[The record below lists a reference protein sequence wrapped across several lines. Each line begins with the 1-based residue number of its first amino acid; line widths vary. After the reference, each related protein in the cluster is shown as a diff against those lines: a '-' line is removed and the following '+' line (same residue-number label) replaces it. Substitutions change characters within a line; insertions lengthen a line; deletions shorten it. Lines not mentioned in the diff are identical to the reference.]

1 MRNLH
6 RTLAA
11 CLIGGVAGAL
21 AAAPAQA
28 EVARDL
34 MGRIPS
40 VAELVEA
47 LTPAPPMKTRGIR
60 PGGAGEIAT
69 QPSRPAV
76 DLEVRFEFDSAALT
90 PMARA
95 VLDNLAT
102 ALTTD
107 LASYRFV
114 LEGHTD
120 AVGSDRYNLSLPRRR
135 RTPDRGR
142 QGRERAPAARPA
154 GRRPEPPRARHQ
166 PGLTPPDEVY
176 AARQGATSA
185 GVAAPLAPAAI
196 SPAPIGQVH
205 RTLQSGG

>member
-1 MRNLH
+1 MRNS
-6 RTLAA
+6 RCMAAA

-34 MGRIPS
+34 MGRVPS

-47 LTPAPPMKTRGIR
+47 LSPAPATKTRGIR
-60 PGGAGEIAT
+60 LGGAGEVSA
-69 QPSRPAV
+69 QASRPAV

-107 LASYRFV
+107 LASYRFI

-120 AVGSDRYNLSLPRRR
+120 AVGSDRYNLSLSQRRAEAVQDYLR
-135 RTPDRGR
+135 KLYRIDAGRLTAVGKGENELLLPD
-142 QGRERAPAARPA
+142 QPAAAPN
-154 GRRPEPPRARHQ
+154 RRVR
-166 PGLTPPDEVY
+166 VIN
-176 AARQGATSA
+176 QG
-185 GVAAPLAPAAI
+185 
-196 SPAPIGQVH
+196 
-205 RTLQSGG
+205 